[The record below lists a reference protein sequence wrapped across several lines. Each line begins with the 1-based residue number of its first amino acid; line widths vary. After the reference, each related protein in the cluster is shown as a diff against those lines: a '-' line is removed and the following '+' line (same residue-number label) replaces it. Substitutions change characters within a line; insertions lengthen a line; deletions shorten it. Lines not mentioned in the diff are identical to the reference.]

1 MTLASRLR
9 TSVAAVGRSV
19 AGAALGLGL
28 VISLAGSPAAWAQEV
43 AVTPAVVPQ
52 APAGSGPA
60 LWVIKDA
67 DSTIYLFGTV
77 HVLRPTTAWG
87 SPTVDAAFDSADTIW
102 FEITNPDDQAAALPL
117 IQRYGLSPD
126 RPLSSLLT
134 PAELAKLDEAAGS
147 IGGSAAAFD
156 PMRPWLVALS
166 LSISPLLKAG
176 YDPNSGVELVLRARA
191 EAAGKPV
198 KGLET
203 LEEQI
208 GILAGFPEETQLAF
222 LRQTLEGYDEA
233 TTQLDGL
240 VAAWALGDVAGIERL
255 GVDEMAAEPAIY
267 DAMLT
272 RRNANWAGQIE
283 TMLQGSGTAF
293 IAVGSAHLAGDDS
306 VQVFLGRRGVTV
318 ERVQ

>member
-1 MTLASRLR
+1 MTFVSRLKS
-9 TSVAAVGRSV
+9 SVVGIGRSA
-19 AGAALGLGL
+19 AGVALGLGL
-28 VISLAGSPAAWAQEV
+28 AAAWAQD
-43 AVTPAVVPQ
+43 AAAPRVVPQ
-52 APAGSGPA
+52 AAAGTGPA

-87 SPTVDAAFDSADTIW
+87 SPVVDRAFDSADVIY

-117 IQRYGLSPD
+117 IQQYGLSPQ

-134 PAELAKLDEAAGS
+134 AEELAKLDAAAKE

-166 LSISPLLKAG
+166 LSISPVVKAG
-176 YDPNSGVELVLRARA
+176 YDPMSGVELVLRARA
-191 EAAGKPV
+191 EAAGKPL

-208 GILAGFPEETQLAF
+208 QILAGFPEEAQLNF
-222 LRQTLEGYDEA
+222 LRQTLESYDEA

-240 VAAWALGDVAGIERL
+240 VAAWAAGDVEGIERL
-255 GVDEMAAEPAIY
+255 GVDEMASDPVIY

-272 RRNANWAGQIE
+272 KRNTNWANQIE
-283 TMLQGSGTAF
+283 TMLEGSGTVF
-293 IAVGSAHLAGDDS
+293 IAVGAAHLAGDDS
-306 VQVFLGRRGVTV
+306 VQAILAQRGVTS